1 MPMDRVDQLPLP
13 SLHWYAGFS
22 GLALFYVL
30 VYGMATPEGLWTTLW
45 SDLWCSAVRAH
56 TSP

>member
-13 SLHWYAGFS
+13 SLHWYAAFS

-30 VYGMATPEGLWTTLW
+30 VYGVTSPEGLWSSLW
-45 SDLWCSAVRAH
+45 NDLWCSAVGGV
-56 TSP
+56 